1 MRAYWSSLTT
11 REQLL
16 ITVAGVLAG
25 LVILYFLVLRPLQTY
40 EADSERAL
48 LAAQNTLR
56 TVQQRVGQLKATEN
70 AAANEVSG
78 GEAVSL
84 RVAVSQAAR
93 SSGVSISRLQPSED
107 GTLTVW
113 VDSTES
119 TTLFT
124 WLQTLAASQ
133 GVGPSNVLLQKN
145 SGGDGLR
152 VQVRFVGLAP

>member
-1 MRAYWSSLTT
+1 MQNYWNSLTS

-16 ITVAGVLAG
+16 VSVAGLLAG
-25 LVILYFLVLRPLQTY
+25 LVILYFIALRPLQAHS
-40 EADSERAL
+40 ADSERAL

-56 TVQQRVGQLKATEN
+56 TVQLRVAQLEATEDS
-70 AAANEVSG
+70 AADRQGDGEV
-78 GEAVSL
+78 VSL

-93 SSGVSISRLQPSED
+93 STGVSISRLQPSED

-119 TTLFT
+119 TTLFR
-124 WLQTLAASQ
+124 WLQTLAQ
-133 GVGPSNVLLQKN
+133 DRGVGPSNVLLQKN

-152 VQVRFVGLAP
+152 VQVRFVGTAQ